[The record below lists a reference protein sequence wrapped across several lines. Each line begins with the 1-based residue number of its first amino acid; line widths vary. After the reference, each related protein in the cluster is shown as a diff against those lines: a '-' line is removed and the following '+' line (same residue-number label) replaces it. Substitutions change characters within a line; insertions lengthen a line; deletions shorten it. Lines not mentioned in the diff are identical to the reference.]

1 MENCRYIFIER
12 EDLLAIIDKSEY
24 GFYTSMELEKEEVIN
39 TLTENLPGVKYFHKD
54 LTGISNEVKNEAIT
68 IYNKLVKEDEERSRI
83 ADRKFNIVTI
93 FGFIVIVLIIIY
105 SIGNIVSRESTYLK
119 STYKKVMEISSLKS
133 ASSLNGSFSFGRGFV
148 NEEDYYFFLVR
159 DQEGFVKC
167 KAPSSTTLLIEK
179 DTVPSFTKYYLIQ
192 KTIKSEGF
200 FIWKLKETIETD
212 TIDYN
217 HTYRNK
223 YNAVLTIPKGS
234 IEETQNYNPL

>member
-1 MENCRYIFIER
+1 MRNFKYIFIER
-12 EDLLAIIDKSEY
+12 DDLLVIVDKSEY
-24 GFYTSMELEKEEVIN
+24 GFYASMELDKEEVISN
-39 TLTENLPGVKYFHKD
+39 LNENLPGIKYFYKD
-54 LTGISNEVKNEAIT
+54 LTGISQEKKNEAVA
-68 IYNKLVKEDEERSRI
+68 IYNKLVQEHVEKLKVQERRDKILPIS
-83 ADRKFNIVTI
+83 ALALSLLLLT
-93 FGFIVIVLIIIY
+93 Y
-105 SIGNIVSRESTYLK
+105 AIGYIVSRESRYEN

-133 ASSLNGSFSFGRGFV
+133 ASSLNGSFSFGRAFV
-148 NEEDYYFFLVR
+148 NEEDYYFFLVK
-159 DQEGFVKC
+159 DHEGFVKY
-167 KAPSSTTLLIEK
+167 KAPSSTTFLIEK

-212 TIDYN
+212 TIDYI

>member
-1 MENCRYIFIER
+1 MEDFNYIFIER
-12 EDLLAIIDKSEY
+12 EDLLAIVDRYEY
-24 GFYTSMELEKEEVIN
+24 GFYASTELDKEEVISN
-39 TLTENLPGVKYFHKD
+39 LTENLPGVKYFHKD
-54 LTGISNEVKNEAIT
+54 LTGISDEIKNEAIA

-83 ADRKFNIVTI
+83 AERKHNIVTT
-93 FGFIVIVLIIIY
+93 FGFIIIALIIIY
-105 SIGNIVSRESTYLK
+105 LIGFIVSRESIYVK

-133 ASSLNGSFSFGRGFV
+133 VSALNGSFSFGRGFV

-212 TIDYN
+212 TIDYI

-234 IEETQNYNPL
+234 IEETQNYNSL